1 MRASV
6 AIVLP
11 PKEGFV
17 SESVGAVGL
26 LVRRLA
32 GAGAGGVVL
41 GRPRPGTP
49 FPEAPFLPVEPG
61 WGLSDN
67 ARYARGVLREL
78 RRVRPRL
85 IEVWNRPDLALA
97 LCRLGVP
104 VTLFLQ
110 NDPAAMRGAKTPAER
125 TVLLRRMAR
134 VIGGSTCPPRSSWSA
149 RRCSRSACARPGA
162 RSGWMD

>member
-61 WGLSDN
+61 WGFSDN
-67 ARYARGVLREL
+67 ARYARGVLRKL
-78 RRVRPRL
+78 RQ
-85 IEVWNRPDLALA
+85 A
-97 LCRLGVP
+97 LC
-104 VTLFLQ
+104 T
-110 NDPAAMRGAKTPAER
+110 PAAC
-125 TVLLRRMAR
+125 VLTLSKDAFLAPTR
-134 VIGGSTCPPRSSWSA
+134 
-149 RRCSRSACARPGA
+149 
-162 RSGWMD
+162 

>member
-78 RRVRPRL
+78 RKLAPEARL
-85 IEVWNRPDLALA
+85 TLVTLDDGHFYSKPALSTAFAKGKCADTLVTTLGPKMAAQNRP
-97 LCRLGVP
+97 
-104 VTLFLQ
+104 
-110 NDPAAMRGAKTPAER
+110 
-125 TVLLRRMAR
+125 
-134 VIGGSTCPPRSSWSA
+134 
-149 RRCSRSACARPGA
+149 SRSGLNVR
-162 RSGWMD
+162 